1 MRVLI
6 VDDEPKVRE
15 HLKVLLCGNETY
27 ETAGEAS
34 DGVEALALMGDV
46 QPDIVITDIRMP
58 RMDGLQLLREI
69 QRRGYIVGRIVL
81 TGYGDFA
88 YTQRAMQQG
97 IRNYLLKPIDPSGL
111 WTALDAAVEEMNR
124 EKRIMHQLRRGER
137 ERRELQLLRLLQN
150 RPAESSPGSP
160 FDSDRPGR
168 LFIIETLGEDDSD
181 DRELMEKL
189 QNDTSVVAL
198 VDEDRIAC
206 YRWHCT
212 HPEED
217 ARLLLDVFSAGE
229 RQVTV
234 AMATNCPP
242 PA

>member
-1 MRVLI
+1 
-6 VDDEPKVRE
+6 
-15 HLKVLLCGNETY
+15 
-27 ETAGEAS
+27 
-34 DGVEALALMGDV
+34 
-46 QPDIVITDIRMP
+46 
-58 RMDGLQLLREI
+58 
-69 QRRGYIVGRIVL
+69 
-81 TGYGDFA
+81 
-88 YTQRAMQQG
+88 MQQG

-111 WTALDAAVEEMNR
+111 WTALDAAVEEINR

-181 DRELMEKL
+181 DRELMEEL

-212 HPEED
+212 RPEED